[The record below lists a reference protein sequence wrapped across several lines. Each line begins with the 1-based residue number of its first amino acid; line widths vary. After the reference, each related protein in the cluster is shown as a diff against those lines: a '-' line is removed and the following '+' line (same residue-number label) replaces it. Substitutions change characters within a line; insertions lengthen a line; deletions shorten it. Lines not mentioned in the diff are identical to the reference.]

1 MVYNISSSIQV
12 QPIST
17 IPIWGDIPL
26 PEYRIRLN
34 ATLGFYFSKWV
45 FDLRLSHKKRIKIAF

>member
-17 IPIWGDIPL
+17 IPIWGA
-26 PEYRIRLN
+26 R
-34 ATLGFYFSKWV
+34 ASGMGV
-45 FDLRLSHKKRIKIAF
+45 FLMLETWRVKIAQDTTVYK